1 MTQKVKRKYHV
12 AVEASPSESIMS
24 MVGGG
29 FGIKYY
35 TATIDDGQPVNAET
49 LYNLINENQERK
61 TGPVIAWS
69 KIEE

>member
-1 MTQKVKRKYHV
+1 MKKYHV
-12 AVEASPSESIMS
+12 AVEAFQPSAFSAFSPL
-24 MVGGG
+24 G

-35 TATIDDGQPVNAET
+35 TATLEHNQPVNDET

-69 KIEE
+69 RIED

>member
-1 MTQKVKRKYHV
+1 MKKYHV
-12 AVEASPSESIMS
+12 AVEAFQPSALSAFSPL
-24 MVGGG
+24 G

-35 TATIDDGQPVNAET
+35 TATIDDGHPVNAET
-49 LYNLINENQERK
+49 LYNLINENHEHK

>member
-1 MTQKVKRKYHV
+1 MKKYHV
-12 AVEASPSESIMS
+12 AAEAFQPSALSAFSPL
-24 MVGGG
+24 G

-35 TATIDDGQPVNAET
+35 TATIDDGHPVNAET
-49 LYNLINENQERK
+49 LYNLINENQEHK

>member
-1 MTQKVKRKYHV
+1 MKKYHV
-12 AVEASPSESIMS
+12 AVEAMPQSAFSAFSPL
-24 MVGGG
+24 G

-35 TATIDDGQPVNAET
+35 TATLEDNHPVNAET

>member
-1 MTQKVKRKYHV
+1 MKKYHV
-12 AVEASPSESIMS
+12 AVEAFQPSAFSAFSPF
-24 MVGGG
+24 G

-35 TATIDDGQPVNAET
+35 TATLEDNQPVNDET

-69 KIEE
+69 RIED

>member
-1 MTQKVKRKYHV
+1 MRKYHV
-12 AVEASPSESIMS
+12 AVEASPSESVMS
-24 MVGGG
+24 MMGGG
-29 FGIKYY
+29 VGIKYY

-49 LYNLINENQERK
+49 LYNLINANQERK

>member
-1 MTQKVKRKYHV
+1 MKKYHV
-12 AVEASPSESIMS
+12 AVEAFQPSALSAFSPL
-24 MVGGG
+24 G

-35 TATIDDGQPVNAET
+35 TATIDDSHPVNAET
-49 LYNLINENQERK
+49 LYNLINENQEHK

>member
-1 MTQKVKRKYHV
+1 MKKYHV
-12 AVEASPSESIMS
+12 AVEAFQPSAFSAFSPL
-24 MVGGG
+24 G

-35 TATIDDGQPVNAET
+35 TATLNDNQPVNAET

-69 KIEE
+69 RIED

>member
-1 MTQKVKRKYHV
+1 MKKYHV
-12 AVEASPSESIMS
+12 AVEAFQPSALSAFSPL
-24 MVGGG
+24 G

-35 TATIDDGQPVNAET
+35 TATIDDGHPVNAET
-49 LYNLINENQERK
+49 LYNLINENQEHK

>member
-1 MTQKVKRKYHV
+1 MKKYHV
-12 AVEASPSESIMS
+12 AVEAFQPSAFSAFSPL
-24 MVGGG
+24 G

-49 LYNLINENQERK
+49 LYNLINENQESK

>member
-1 MTQKVKRKYHV
+1 MKKYHV
-12 AVEASPSESIMS
+12 AVEAFQPSAFSAFSPL
-24 MVGGG
+24 G

-35 TATIDDGQPVNAET
+35 PATLEDNQPVNAET

>member
-1 MTQKVKRKYHV
+1 MKQYHV
-12 AVEASPSESIMS
+12 AVEESSSQSIMS

-35 TATIDDGQPVNAET
+35 TATLEDNQPVNAET
-49 LYNLINENQERK
+49 LYNLINKKLERK

-69 KIEE
+69 KIEETL

>member
-1 MTQKVKRKYHV
+1 MKKYHV
-12 AVEASPSESIMS
+12 AVEAFQPSAFSAFSPL
-24 MVGGG
+24 G

-35 TATIDDGQPVNAET
+35 TATIDDGHPVNAET
-49 LYNLINENQERK
+49 FYNLINENQERK

>member
-1 MTQKVKRKYHV
+1 MKKYHV
-12 AVEASPSESIMS
+12 AVEAIQPSAFSAFSPL
-24 MVGGG
+24 G

-69 KIEE
+69 RIE

>member
-1 MTQKVKRKYHV
+1 MSKYHV

-35 TATIDDGQPVNAET
+35 TVTIDDDFSVNAET
-49 LYNLINENQERK
+49 LYNLINGNQKRK
-61 TGPVIAWS
+61 TGYVIAWS

>member
-1 MTQKVKRKYHV
+1 MKKYHV
-12 AVEASPSESIMS
+12 AVEASPSESAMS
-24 MVGGG
+24 MLGGG

-49 LYNLINENQERK
+49 LYNLINENQESK

>member
-1 MTQKVKRKYHV
+1 MKKYHV
-12 AVEASPSESIMS
+12 AVEAFQRSALSEFSPL
-24 MVGGG
+24 G
-29 FGIKYY
+29 FSIKYY
-35 TATIDDGQPVNAET
+35 TATLEDNQPVNVET

>member
-1 MTQKVKRKYHV
+1 MKKYHV
-12 AVEASPSESIMS
+12 AVEAFQPSAFSAFSPL
-24 MVGGG
+24 G
-29 FGIKYY
+29 FDIKYY
-35 TATIDDGQPVNAET
+35 TATLEDNQPVNAET

>member
-1 MTQKVKRKYHV
+1 MKKYHV
-12 AVEASPSESIMS
+12 AVEAFQPSAFSAFSPL
-24 MVGGG
+24 G

-35 TATIDDGQPVNAET
+35 TATLEDNQPVNAET
-49 LYNLINENQERK
+49 LYNLINEKQERK

>member
-1 MTQKVKRKYHV
+1 MKQYHV

-29 FGIKYY
+29 FSIKYY

-49 LYNLINENQERK
+49 LYNLINENQESK

>member
-1 MTQKVKRKYHV
+1 MKQYHV
-12 AVEASPSESIMS
+12 AVESVPDSSIMS
-24 MVGGG
+24 MMGGG

-35 TATIDDGQPVNAET
+35 TATLEDNQPVNAET

-69 KIEE
+69 RIE

>member
-1 MTQKVKRKYHV
+1 MKQYHV
-12 AVEASPSESIMS
+12 AVEESLSQSIMS
-24 MVGGG
+24 MMGGG

-35 TATIDDGQPVNAET
+35 TATLEDNQPVNAET

-69 KIEE
+69 RIE

>member
-1 MTQKVKRKYHV
+1 MKQYHV
-12 AVEASPSESIMS
+12 AVESVPDSSIMS
-24 MVGGG
+24 MMGVG

-35 TATIDDGQPVNAET
+35 TATLEDKHPVNAET

-69 KIEE
+69 RIQ

>member
-1 MTQKVKRKYHV
+1 MRKYHV
-12 AVEASPSESIMS
+12 AVEASPSESVMS
-24 MVGGG
+24 MMGGG

-69 KIEE
+69 RIENP

>member
-1 MTQKVKRKYHV
+1 MKQYHV
-12 AVEASPSESIMS
+12 AVEASPSESVMS
-24 MVGGG
+24 MMGGG

-35 TATIDDGQPVNAET
+35 TATIDEGQPVNAET
-49 LYNLINENQERK
+49 FYNLINENQERK